1 MKIEIHTFEGNYDGK
16 RCLVHARAGALDRD
30 NLVITLQY
38 LNVAGSDD
46 FSPLLVSQS
55 HDGGKS
61 WTPPAPDPSFTMEY
75 ADDGTRYTWCDA
87 THLFHKKTGI
97 DLACGHSVSYAA
109 DAVVPIL
116 TGKTWT
122 CYSSFDPAANRFTGT
137 RRVEMPGEYLRGAAT
152 GCSQFIEEENGDL
165 LIPVTIHHG
174 EEFHSNTG
182 VMRCSFDGFNLT
194 FLGMSNEL
202 STPIARGFGEGSLVK
217 FGGKYYLTLR
227 TDDAGFVSVSEDG
240 KNFTEPQIWRW
251 DTEEVLPNYNTQQ
264 HWLTCGGKLYLVY
277 TRKAGNNDHVFRHRA
292 PLFMAEV
299 DPDTLRIL
307 RHTEVIVVPERGAR
321 LGNFGVTQIDDN
333 TALITVTEWMQ
344 PAGCEKHGSTNAL
357 FVTRVSAD

>member
-1 MKIEIHTFEGNYDGK
+1 MRIDITTFEGRYDGM
-16 RCLVHARAGALDRD
+16 RCLVHARAGALDH
-30 NLVITLQY
+30 NHLVMTMQY

-55 HDGGKS
+55 HDAGKS
-61 WTPPAPDPSFTMEY
+61 WTAPAPDASFTMEY
-75 ADDGTRYTWCDA
+75 APDGTRYTWCDA

-97 DLACGHSVSYAA
+97 DLACGHSVSYAP
-109 DAVVPIL
+109 DAVVPIT
-116 TGKTWT
+116 TGKSWT
-122 CYSSFDPAANRFTGT
+122 CYSTFDPSSGCFTGT
-137 RRVEMPGEYLRGAAT
+137 RRVEMPDCFPRGAAT

-165 LIPVTIHHG
+165 LIPVTIHRG
-174 EEFHSNTG
+174 EAFHSATG
-182 VMRCSFDGFNLT
+182 VMRCSFDGENLT
-194 FLGMSNEL
+194 YLSMSNEL

-217 FGGKYYLTLR
+217 FRGTYYLTLR
-227 TDDAGFVSVSEDG
+227 TDDAGFVSTSPDG
-240 KNFTEPQIWRW
+240 KSFSEPRIWRW

-264 HWLTCGGKLYLVY
+264 HFLTCEGRLYLVY

-307 RHTEVIVVPERGAR
+307 RHTEKIVVPERGAR
-321 LGNFGVTQIDDN
+321 LGNFGVTQLDDD

-344 PAGCEKHGSTNAL
+344 PAGCEKYGSTNAL